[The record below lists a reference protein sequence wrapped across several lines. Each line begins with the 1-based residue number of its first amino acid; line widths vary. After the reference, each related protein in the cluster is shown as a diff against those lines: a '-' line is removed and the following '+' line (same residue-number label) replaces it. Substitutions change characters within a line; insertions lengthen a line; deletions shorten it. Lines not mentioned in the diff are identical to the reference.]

1 LSDET
6 ASEQRGDGRTMLTI
20 RNLCKEFPVPGQES
34 ITAISGIN
42 LTVGDKEFVSV
53 LGPSGCG
60 KTTLLR
66 MIAGL
71 DSATAGS
78 IELDGEI
85 IDSPSSRMAM
95 IFQEYSL
102 YPWRTVRDN
111 VTFGLEIEGK
121 KKPQAR
127 EVALKY
133 LHLVGLDG
141 FADRYPYELSGGMRQ
156 RVAVARALAIE
167 PQILL
172 MDEPFGALD
181 AQTRNMLQKE
191 LLEIWEKTRKTV
203 LFVTHS
209 VDEAVY
215 LSDRIIVLTPRPG
228 RIRDIIEN
236 SLPRPRDRTSP
247 EFARI
252 RRYVLDLIDES
263 GKAKEGLR
271 GQTSTL

>member
-1 LSDET
+1 
-6 ASEQRGDGRTMLTI
+6 MLTI

-34 ITAISGIN
+34 IPALSGIN